1 MWRKAYIRLMFLVIM
16 AVAGLVVFAAASRV
30 NTTTAKECTDSH
42 EQQSCENKNQGEF
55 VIWESLNR
63 TVLSAVNF

>member
-30 NTTTAKECTDSH
+30 NTTTNKECTDSH
-42 EQQSCENKNQGEF
+42 ELNCENKNQGEF